1 MFWLLPVW
9 YVKGGY
15 TRNVK
20 KEFEPKYGAGGEI
33 VDDGIERA
41 EVVFEAQKGELMD
54 YNDRSAKRRVVPK
67 IVTWNSV
74 Q

>member
-1 MFWLLPVW
+1 MLKRSL
-9 YVKGGY
+9 
-15 TRNVK
+15 
-20 KEFEPKYGAGGEI
+20 YGAGGEI

-67 IVTWNSV
+67 IVTWDSV

>member
-1 MFWLLPVW
+1 MILRTMSLIPRRSV
-9 YVKGGY
+9 
-15 TRNVK
+15 RLNVK

-54 YNDRSAKRRVVPK
+54 YNDRSVKRRVVPK
-67 IVTWNSV
+67 IVTWDSV